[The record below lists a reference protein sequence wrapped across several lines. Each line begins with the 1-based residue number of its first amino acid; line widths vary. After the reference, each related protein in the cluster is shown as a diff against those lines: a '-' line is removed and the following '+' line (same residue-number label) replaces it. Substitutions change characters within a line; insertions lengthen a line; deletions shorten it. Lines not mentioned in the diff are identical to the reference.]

1 MWAWTEKNASL
12 FVWYSSK
19 KWDATVW
26 TNDSKRWILMHDRDR
41 NIAELSLFPEVLSSH
56 LAIGYLVTCPV
67 EKQTHLGEGRCQEER
82 TVKMHI
88 ITVYIILEQK
98 KRGKRVYF
106 ILKMDVASGHIP
118 RSGWKIALAKPLS
131 SLLLTPE
138 MFSWIIIIN
147 TIWQQH
153 KSRTFKAQSVTVIQE

>member
-1 MWAWTEKNASL
+1 M
-12 FVWYSSK
+12 Y
-19 KWDATVW
+19 
-26 TNDSKRWILMHDRDR
+26 DRDR

-106 ILKMDVASGHIP
+106 HIKKGC
-118 RSGWKIALAKPLS
+118 RIWTHSTEWMKIAYKLIKLPS
-131 SLLLTPE
+131 S
-138 MFSWIIIIN
+138 
-147 TIWQQH
+147 H
-153 KSRTFKAQSVTVIQE
+153 SRDVFLYE